1 MQFERLG
8 LSYVVPVRW
17 RDGAQREELAE
28 YLARIA
34 PLVAEVIVVDGSDP
48 DVFAANGA
56 AWGEHARHL
65 PPGEGET
72 WLMGKVAGVR
82 TGVALASC
90 ERVVI
95 ADDDV
100 RYEADSLR
108 RTAELLDRYDLVRPQ
123 NYFSRLPWHARWD
136 TARTLLNRS
145 LGRDYPGT
153 LAVRRSR
160 LLAAG
165 MYDGDVLFEN
175 LELMRT
181 IRAGGGAVASPL
193 DLYVARVPP
202 SAAHFWGQ
210 RTRQAYD
217 DFAMPL
223 RMALWLSVLPLL
235 VLDWRRSSAD
245 GTETDR
251 YGGESPRRR
260 KAGRRR
266 GAIWRRFRLAPA
278 AAGLAVAA
286 AEIGRRRGGGAR
298 VFPAT
303 SSLLAPAW
311 VLERGVCAWLAVLQR
326 LRFGGVRYGDS
337 VIPVA
342 AHSERQLRRRL
353 AQREREGEEAG
364 TRPPWNRRSNGAAPP
379 TSTGSKAPA
388 STGTSSRPTPA

>member
-1 MQFERLG
+1 MQFDRLD

-17 RDGAQREELAE
+17 RDGEQRQELAE
-28 YLARIA
+28 YLGRVA
-34 PLVAEVIVVDGSDP
+34 PLVAEVIVVDGSED
-48 DVFAANGA
+48 DVFDANAAAFGP
-56 AWGEHARHL
+56 HARHV
-65 PPGEGET
+65 PPAGEA
-72 WLMGKVAGVR
+72 LMGKVAGVR
-82 TGVALASC
+82 TGVELASH
-90 ERVVI
+90 EKVVI

-100 RYEADSLR
+100 RYEPEALR
-108 RTAELLDRYDLVRPQ
+108 RAARLLDDNDLVRPQ

-160 LLAAG
+160 MLAMG

-175 LELMRT
+175 LELIRT
-181 IRAGGGAVASPL
+181 VRAHGGTVASPL

-217 DFAMPL
+217 DFALPL
-223 RMALWLSVLPLL
+223 RMALWLVVVPLL
-235 VLDWRRSSAD
+235 LVSAA
-245 GTETDR
+245 
-251 YGGESPRRR
+251 RRR
-260 KAGRRR
+260 PALVAGPAALSMVAAETGRRR
-266 GAIWRRFRLAPA
+266 
-278 AAGLAVAA
+278 AG
-286 AEIGRRRGGGAR
+286 GRA

-303 SSLLAPAW
+303 SSLLAPVW
-311 VLERGVCAWLAVLQR
+311 ILERGVCAWLAVLQR

-353 AQREREGEEAG
+353 EKQGDVVSSAGRGEQ
-364 TRPPWNRRSNGAAPP
+364 WNPRSNGAPPP
-379 TSTGSKAPA
+379 TFTGSKTPA
-388 STGTSSRPTPA
+388 STGTSSRPRPA

>member
-1 MQFERLG
+1 VSEPLD

-17 RDGAQREELAE
+17 RDGAQRPELAA

-48 DVFAANGA
+48 DVFAANA
-56 AWGEHARHL
+56 EAWGGHVRHV
-65 PPGEGET
+65 PPGPGES

-82 TGVALASC
+82 TGVELASR

-100 RYEADSLR
+100 RYEPEALR
-108 RTAELLDRYDLVRPQ
+108 RAAELLERHDLVRPQ

-145 LGRDYPGT
+145 VGRDYPGT

-160 LLAAG
+160 MLAMG

-181 IRAGGGAVASPL
+181 VRAHGGTVISPL

-202 SAAHFWGQ
+202 SAGHFWGQ

-217 DFAMPL
+217 DFAMPA
-223 RMALWLSVLPLL
+223 RMALWLAVVPLL
-235 VLDWRRSSAD
+235 VLSAL
-245 GTETDR
+245 
-251 YGGESPRRR
+251 RRR
-260 KAGRRR
+260 PALTLGPVAAAVCAAEVGRRR
-266 GAIWRRFRLAPA
+266 
-278 AAGLAVAA
+278 AGG
-286 AEIGRRRGGGAR
+286 ET
-298 VFPAT
+298 VFPVI
-303 SSLLAPAW
+303 SSLLAPVW
-311 VLERGVCAWLAVLQR
+311 ILERGVCAWLAVLQR

-353 AQREREGEEAG
+353 ARRESGGEEAG
-364 TRPPWNRRSNGAAPP
+364 SGRQWNPGSNAAPPP
-379 TSTGSKAPA
+379 TSTGSKTPA
-388 STGTSSRPTPA
+388 STGT

>member
-1 MQFERLG
+1 MKQP

-17 RDGAQREELAE
+17 RDGDQRAELAA
-28 YLARIA
+28 YLAEIA
-34 PLVAEVIVVDGSDP
+34 SHCAEVIVVDGSP
-48 DVFAANGA
+48 PEVFAANA
-56 AWGEHARHL
+56 VAWGGHALHVA
-65 PPGEGET
+65 PAAGER

-82 TGVALASC
+82 TGVELASR

-100 RYEADSLR
+100 RYEPAALR
-108 RTAELLDRYDLVRPQ
+108 RTVELLDEHDLVRPQ

-160 LLAAG
+160 MLAMG
-165 MYDGDVLFEN
+165 LYDGDVLFEN
-175 LELMRT
+175 LELIRT
-181 IRAGGGAVASPL
+181 VKAHGGRVAAPL

-217 DFAMPL
+217 DFALPV
-223 RMALWLSVLPLL
+223 RMALWLAVAPLLALSVL
-235 VLDWRRSSAD
+235 
-245 GTETDR
+245 
-251 YGGESPRRR
+251 RRR
-260 KAGRRR
+260 LSLSLGPAALAIALAERGRRR
-266 GAIWRRFRLAPA
+266 A
-278 AAGLAVAA
+278 
-286 AEIGRRRGGGAR
+286 GGAS
-298 VFPAT
+298 VFPVS
-303 SSLLAPAW
+303 SSLLAPVW

-342 AHSERQLRRRL
+342 AHSERALRRRI
-353 AQREREGEEAG
+353 RSSSPV
-364 TRPPWNRRSNGAAPP
+364 RPSRRVTSADSLGA
-379 TSTGSKAPA
+379 KL
-388 STGTSSRPTPA
+388 RPFSF